1 MSWEKFKPVWS
12 QRQGMSML
20 LVQGCSKSK
29 NQPSEAVSALNLYT
43 GYFFKIIKKAM
54 REEAFDD
61 RIDVCILSAE
71 HGLIDSDA
79 EITWYDR
86 RMDADR
92 AVELAPQ
99 VRENLRERITGNYDH
114 VIVNVGSV
122 YRLAIEGVS
131 SSVDADVHYIEGEGI
146 GAKGHVLKRV
156 VRGEVEAAFETPEA
170 AGEC

>member
-29 NQPSEAVSALNLYT
+29 NQPDEAVSALNLYT

-61 RIDVCILSAE
+61 RIDMCILSAE
-71 HGLIDSDA
+71 HGVIDTDT

-92 AVELAPQ
+92 AAELAPQ
-99 VRENLRERITGNYDH
+99 VQENLRKRITGTYDY
-114 VIVNVGSV
+114 VIVNVGSI
-122 YRLAIEGVS
+122 YRRAIEGID
-131 SSVDADVHYIEGEGI
+131 SSVDAEVHYIEGEGI
-146 GAKGHVLKRV
+146 GAKGHVLKRI
-156 VRGEVEAAFETPEA
+156 VRGEVEAAFETSEA
-170 AGEC
+170 TGGC